1 MLNVKALVLR
11 LLAVIPAILLVVL
24 SNVFITMSTAG
35 VVLIQLVATGHNKQL
50 SLGVAILVAIL
61 VHMYLMWNHKI
72 RNYIKQGAK
81 SNE

>member
-1 MLNVKALVLR
+1 MLNIKALVLR